1 MPTAAEKILSR
12 ACGRPVTAGDI
23 VHPVPDLVTLHDW
36 YVTHAAAALDRFGVT
51 QVQRPERV
59 LVSTDH
65 EPVATSPAA
74 VLRQAEARRAAA
86 RFRFGMFH
94 DVGREG
100 LGHVFPV
107 ERGILGPG
115 MLVMGYDIHLTNFGA
130 VGALGLYV
138 LNEVTELL
146 ACGSIWTEVPETVR
160 VAVRGSLAPGVT
172 VRDAAQRFIAEA
184 DPAVLDGAV
193 VEFAGP
199 AMAALGIDSRMTLM
213 NTPVELGAR
222 SALAEPDAVTEA
234 YLRGRHRPGVEAARS
249 DADASFRARLDLD
262 LSAIEPQV
270 AVPPRPECAVP
281 VREVAGQRIDH
292 AYIGSCA
299 SGFLDDLRLA
309 AGLLRGRRVAPHV
322 RLFITPVTQA
332 VQAAAAR
339 EGLLE
344 VFAEAGAIVTAPGC
358 GVCAGGRIG
367 GVGRGEVS
375 IGTGT
380 RNDPGRLGDSDAALY
395 LAGPLT
401 VAASAI
407 AGEICDPR
415 QALGWPG

>member
-12 ACGRPVTAGDI
+12 ACGRAVAAGEI

-36 YVTHAAAALDRFGVT
+36 YVTHAAAALDRFGVAA
-51 QVQRPERV
+51 VQRPERV

-86 RFRFGMFH
+86 RFGFGLFH

-107 ERGILGPG
+107 ERGIVRPG
-115 MLVMGYDIHLTNFGA
+115 MLVMGYDPHLTNFGA
-130 VGALGLYV
+130 VGALGLAV

-146 ACGSIWTEVPETVR
+146 ACGTVWTEVPETVR
-160 VAVRGSLAPGVT
+160 VTVEGRLAPGVT
-172 VRDAAQRFIAEA
+172 LRDAAQLFIATT
-184 DPAVLDGAV
+184 DPAVLDNAV
-193 VEFAGP
+193 VEFVGP
-199 AMAALGIDSRMTLM
+199 GMAAIDVDGRMTLM

-234 YLRGRHRPGVEAARS
+234 YCRERGGAAEALRS
-249 DADASFRARLDLD
+249 DPDARFRARLVLD
-262 LSAIEPQV
+262 LAAAEPLV

-281 VREVAGQRIDH
+281 VGAVAGRRIDH

-299 SGFLDDLRLA
+299 SGFIADLRLA
-309 AGLLRGRRVAPHV
+309 AGVLRGRRVAPHV

-344 VFAEAGAIVTAPGC
+344 VFAEAGAVVTAPGC

-380 RNDPGRLGDSDAALY
+380 RNDPGRLGDPDAALY

-401 VAASAI
+401 VAASAV
-407 AGEICDPR
+407 AGVIRDPR
-415 QALGWPG
+415 LAMAAPA